1 MIGKPIFSGHETF
14 PLRYGWLKKVY
25 DQVVI
30 CSEDSKHIFS
40 RESSI
45 ADFGVGKNM
54 VNSMRHWALHVG
66 LLEVDAEGQLKNT
79 RIADLFL
86 NDTNGLDPWFEFDT
100 SIWLIHWALAN
111 QKNLVTYYWLFNKNN
126 KPELDRDAFAR
137 SIKLYLDEM
146 GLKHPSD
153 LTLKRDIE
161 CFIRNYTHRKSG
173 KKDTIT
179 EESVEGPLAE
189 LGLINRIENDAIE
202 LVRGAKPNLS
212 TEAFLYFLVQFW
224 NSEYFSS
231 STLSLE
237 AVTYDEGSPGRIF
250 LLDENAIIE
259 YAEKIKYYNSG
270 LEWSETAG
278 VRQFSTKKTLN
289 ELTSETEKILKNSY
303 LKRAGT
309 Q

>member
-30 CSEDSKHIFS
+30 CAEDSKSIFS
-40 RESSI
+40 RESAI

-66 LLEVDAEGQLKNT
+66 LLEIDAEGQIKNS
-79 RIADLFL
+79 RIADMFL
-86 NDTNGLDPWFEFDT
+86 SDGNGLDPWFEFDT
-100 SIWLIHWALAN
+100 SIWLVHWALAN

-126 KPELDRDAFAR
+126 KPELERDTFAR
-137 SIKLYLDEM
+137 SIRLYLDEM

-153 LTLKRDIE
+153 STLKRDIE

-173 KKDTIT
+173 KADTIT

-202 LVRGAKPNLS
+202 LIRGAKPNLS
-212 TEAFLYFLVQFW
+212 IEAFLYFLVQFW
-224 NSEYFSS
+224 HSAYSSS

-259 YAEKIKYYNSG
+259 YAERIKDYDSG

-278 VRQFSTKKTLN
+278 VRQFSIKKTLS
-289 ELTSETEKILKNSY
+289 ELTSEAEKILKNSY
-303 LKRAGT
+303 LERADT
-309 Q
+309 